1 MKERLNLNMKTHVS
15 KFSNIQFVAFLK
27 GSFILGSAMLVLIV
41 SRKEEFLTSLSIFKK
56 DAISCIRNLIR
67 KIAHLS
73 RQLKFHQGKQS
84 CKSERM
90 FYYDLSW
97 FPTRFR

>member
-41 SRKEEFLTSLSIFKK
+41 SKKEEFLTSLSIFFMVKVLFILLYC
-56 DAISCIRNLIR
+56 DN
-67 KIAHLS
+67 KIWMLQ
-73 RQLKFHQGKQS
+73 RL
-84 CKSERM
+84 
-90 FYYDLSW
+90 L
-97 FPTRFR
+97 